1 MFLECRN
8 RVGLVEQKDNSRSTV
23 RQPNFPTACIFLWG
37 ASQPSHMEAT
47 SASTSP
53 ITGGQEGRKPRKVR
67 STRHSVPRWVRV
79 LAAWT
84 NGATLRSAASNQRSA
99 EMARVA
105 EARPDMTGGP
115 ETGRRDTLFF
125 VSNQGAHWILLVS
138 FREQPKDTVV
148 TVIHL
153 F

>member
-1 MFLECRN
+1 
-8 RVGLVEQKDNSRSTV
+8 
-23 RQPNFPTACIFLWG
+23 
-37 ASQPSHMEAT
+37 
-47 SASTSP
+47 
-53 ITGGQEGRKPRKVR
+53 
-67 STRHSVPRWVRV
+67 
-79 LAAWT
+79 
-84 NGATLRSAASNQRSA
+84 
-99 EMARVA
+99 MARVA